1 MTRDDLLDRLAGFC
15 GRGGGP
21 ARDRSENDKIRFFH
35 KTCADWLTLNTRTYP
50 VRVRLGHELLATWCK
65 SIFYKEYKDTAK
77 GTIERCR
84 ATEPG
89 WYLLKHGVGHF
100 IEAERFADAVE
111 FVNFLVDNWND
122 EVAKGNPLFQKATVS
137 PRELARTVLL
147 NLPSR
152 KSMKDHISAASLINL
167 TESVYQIGVLG
178 RALDIIICSQKY
190 TWHDSV
196 EACLRT
202 DNYVLRFKLAEALAN
217 ACVDEECLR
226 LNGRTSAATWI
237 IRMSITP
244 NWASTPSGIFMQL
257 TRRKSTQPFST
268 SLRAIERRMLSRRY
282 LAKSFSTSHSESA
295 CGRGRAPNSSLTFR
309 RPETSALLAAR
320 PIQRLLS
327 VATATKEFGVRIG
340 SIWRSI

>member
-1 MTRDDLLDRLAGFC
+1 
-15 GRGGGP
+15 
-21 ARDRSENDKIRFFH
+21 
-35 KTCADWLTLNTRTYP
+35 
-50 VRVRLGHELLATWCK
+50 LLATWCK

-122 EVAKGNPLFQKATVS
+122 EVAKGNPLFQKETVS
-137 PRELARTVLL
+137 PRDLARTVLL

-217 ACVDEECLR
+217 ACVDEESPVKWSDVRGYLDHPDVNHAE
-226 LNGRTSAATWI
+226 LGAYAVGHLYAAHPEEI
-237 IRMSITP
+237 DP
-244 NWASTPSGIFMQL
+244 AVL
-257 TRRKSTQPFST
+257 DK
-268 SLRAIERRMLSRRY
+268 L
-282 LAKSFSTSHSESA
+282 ESN
-295 CGRGRAPNSSLTFR
+295 R
-309 RPETSALLAAR
+309 ET
-320 PIQRLLS
+320 
-327 VATATKEFGVRIG
+327 
-340 SIWRSI
+340 